1 MKVEMIVNG
10 EKKVFE
16 VDPSETLLDVL
27 RKNGYL
33 SVKKGCDTGTC
44 GACTVLMDGVP
55 VLSCVIFAG
64 KAHGHEI
71 TTVEGIESDMKEFAE
86 KLAQEGADQCG
97 YCAPGLVVMVYYLK
111 KMYTNLSEEDINK
124 FLIGNLCRCSGYQGQ
139 TRAIKKFLGVRE

>member
-1 MKVEMIVNG
+1 MKVEMTVNG

-16 VDPSETLLDVL
+16 VDPSDTLLDVL
-27 RKNGYL
+27 RRNGYL

-44 GACTVLMDGVP
+44 GVCTVLMDGVP
-55 VLSCVIFAG
+55 VLSCIVLAG

-71 TTVEGIESDMKEFAE
+71 TTVEGIENEMRKFAE

-97 YCAPGLVVMVYYLK
+97 YCSPGLVVMVYALK
-111 KMYTNLSEEDINK
+111 KMYSNPTEEEIKK

-139 TRAIKKFLGVRE
+139 MRAIKKFLGVGE